1 MSVKPRRRWGVGPF
15 LTPFPAGAIVV
26 ATPPPRRGV
35 GLSGRSSYQRAR
47 PRRLSPEEQE
57 AVRAL
62 APNRT
67 LRELAA
73 EFGVSHET
81 VRAVLR
87 HRQGHRVGTPG

>member
-1 MSVKPRRRWGVGPF
+1 M
-15 LTPFPAGAIVV
+15 V
-26 ATPPPRRGV
+26 ATPPERDHAGR
-35 GLSGRSSYQRAR
+35 SGRSSYQRAR
-47 PRRLSPEEQE
+47 PRRLSLEERE
-57 AVRAL
+57 AVRGL

-87 HRQGHRVGTPG
+87 EPKGARAD